1 MQTDEYF
8 HWCFGK
14 DVVGGQCF
22 SVLSLWSGGHLQELA
37 QLLVLPSWQ
46 APQAGFVRAHEEVG
60 VIFVH
65 SASPTCA
72 LAEVAVEE
80 MVCRLVIINSFR
92 YVHVHAKPCTGTQLC
107 FSTIEI
113 LSPS

>member
-8 HWCFGK
+8 HWCFEN

-46 APQAGFVRAHEEVG
+46 PPQAGFVRAHEEVG

-65 SASPTCA
+65 STSPTCA

-80 MVCRLVIINSFR
+80 KVCRIVIINSFR

-107 FSTIEI
+107 FSIVAI